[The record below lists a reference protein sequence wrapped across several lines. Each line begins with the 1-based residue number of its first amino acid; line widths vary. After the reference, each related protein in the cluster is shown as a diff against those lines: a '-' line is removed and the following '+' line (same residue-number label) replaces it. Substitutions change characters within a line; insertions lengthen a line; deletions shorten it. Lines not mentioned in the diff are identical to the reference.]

1 MLAVSPA
8 PRGLSNRDILLS
20 CFLLCYLPAPVLDAE
35 RGGTPVINAVCEC
48 GCVCVCVCVC
58 VRACARALG
67 KLHTGGSGC
76 LSCYGTCSELAVFPR
91 RNAHSSLGSWN
102 QLTSV

>member
-8 PRGLSNRDILLS
+8 PGGPSNGDILLS

-48 GCVCVCVCVC
+48 V
-58 VRACARALG
+58 
-67 KLHTGGSGC
+67 
-76 LSCYGTCSELAVFPR
+76 
-91 RNAHSSLGSWN
+91 
-102 QLTSV
+102 